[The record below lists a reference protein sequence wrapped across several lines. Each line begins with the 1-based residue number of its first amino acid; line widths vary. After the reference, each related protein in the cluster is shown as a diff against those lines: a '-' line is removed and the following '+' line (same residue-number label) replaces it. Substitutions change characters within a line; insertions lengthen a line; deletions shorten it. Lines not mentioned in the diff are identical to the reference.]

1 MNTLSLMPGARV
13 APARAVLRGRS
24 VQGAAPRPRAVVRGR
39 RLHARADSEPAKPT
53 VPPVLL
59 NTVPAPAP
67 VHVTCGAT
75 LRLPPCRATAN
86 RHAAFALSPA
96 GLARLRR
103 LSALA
108 WPHGGSAA
116 RGAIAHALRQP
127 LIAQDTPN

>member
-1 MNTLSLMPGARV
+1 MNTLNLMPGARV

-39 RLHARADSEPAKPT
+39 RLHARADSEPAKPA

-75 LRLPPCRATAN
+75 LRLPPCRPTAN
-86 RHAAFALSPA
+86 RHAAFMLYHPPAWRAYGASPLWR
-96 GLARLRR
+96 GRTVVRLR
-103 LSALA
+103 
-108 WPHGGSAA
+108 AA
-116 RGAIAHALRQP
+116 P
-127 LIAQDTPN
+127 